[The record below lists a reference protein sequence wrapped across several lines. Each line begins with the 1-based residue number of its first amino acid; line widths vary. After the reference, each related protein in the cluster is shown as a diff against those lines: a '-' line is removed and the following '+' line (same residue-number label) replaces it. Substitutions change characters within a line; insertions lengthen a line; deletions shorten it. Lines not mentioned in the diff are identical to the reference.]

1 MMESVSQTEKPHAV
15 CIPYPV
21 QGHITPMLMLAKLLH
36 HRGFYITFVN
46 TDYNHRRLLQS
57 RGPNSLDGLQDF
69 KFRTI
74 PDGLPYSDANCTQDI
89 PALCES
95 TSKNCLAPFCDL
107 ISQLNSMAASPS
119 SNMPPVSCIVSD
131 AIMSFS
137 MLAANEFKIPYA
149 FLWTASACGYLGYFQ
164 YEHLINQGLIP
175 LKDMSQLTDGY
186 LETTIGWTQGMK
198 NIRLRDLPTFLR
210 TTNLDDIMINFILQE
225 MKRSREASTII
236 LNTFDAIEGD
246 VKDSLSSILQSIYTI
261 GPLHMLGNKIDD
273 EKLTAIGSNLWAE
286 ESKCIEWLNSKQ
298 PDSVVYVNFGSI
310 TVMTPQQMVEFA
322 WGLADSGKPFL
333 WITRPDLIV
342 GDSAIMPQEFVTQTK
357 DRSLI
362 SSWCS
367 QEQTLKILSA
377 FIIDKLL
384 ALIDDIDRR
393 CQRFSFFIYTIGPL
407 HMLSNQIDDENLT
420 AIGSNLLAEE
430 SESIEWLNS
439 KQPNSVVYVNFG
451 SITVM
456 TPQQLIEFA
465 WGFADSGKPLL
476 WITRPDL
483 IVGDSAIMPQEFVT
497 QTKDRSMIASWCS
510 QEQVLNHPSIGGFV
524 THSGWNS
531 TLERV
536 YVLSKAEEAY
546 KPGGS
551 ACKQLDKL
559 INEVLLS
566 NIKKKTE
573 QFPISRRS
581 RNSMMESVSQTEK
594 PHAVCIPYPVQGHI
608 TPMLMLAKL
617 LHHRGFYITFV
628 NTDYNHRRLLQS
640 RGPNSLDGLQDFK
653 FRTIPDGLPYSDANC
668 TQDIP
673 ALCESTSKNC
683 LAPFCDLISQ
693 LNSMAA
699 SPSSNM
705 PPVSCIVSD
714 AVMSFSMLAANE
726 FKIPHAF
733 LWTASACGYLGYFQ
747 YEHLIKQGLIPL
759 KDMDQV
765 TNGYLETTIEWTQ
778 GMKNIRLRDLPTFLR
793 TTNLDD
799 IMLNFLLQ
807 EMKRSREASTI
818 ILSTFDAIE
827 GDVKDSLSS
836 ILQSIYTIGPLHMLG
851 NKIDDEKLTAIGS
864 NLWVEES
871 ECIEWLN
878 SKQPNSVVYLNFG
891 SITVMTPQQM
901 VEFAWGLADSG
912 KPFLWIT
919 RPDLIVGNSA
929 IMPQE
934 FVTQTKDRSLI
945 ASGSAYKQL
954 DKLINEVLLSNI
966 KKV

>member
-367 QEQTLKILSA
+367 QEQVLS
-377 FIIDKLL
+377 
-384 ALIDDIDRR
+384 
-393 CQRFSFFIYTIGPL
+393 
-407 HMLSNQIDDENLT
+407 
-420 AIGSNLLAEE
+420 
-430 SESIEWLNS
+430 
-439 KQPNSVVYVNFG
+439 
-451 SITVM
+451 
-456 TPQQLIEFA
+456 
-465 WGFADSGKPLL
+465 
-476 WITRPDL
+476 
-483 IVGDSAIMPQEFVT
+483 
-497 QTKDRSMIASWCS
+497 
-510 QEQVLNHPSIGGFV
+510 HPSIGGFL

-531 TLERV
+531 TLESICAGVPMISWPFFAEQQTNCRYCCTEWGIGMEIDNNV
-536 YVLSKAEEAY
+536 KRNEVEELVRELMDGEKGKKMKENVMYLKSKAEEAY
-546 KPGGS
+546 KPG
-551 ACKQLDKL
+551 
-559 INEVLLS
+559 
-566 NIKKKTE
+566 
-573 QFPISRRS
+573 
-581 RNSMMESVSQTEK
+581 
-594 PHAVCIPYPVQGHI
+594 
-608 TPMLMLAKL
+608 
-617 LHHRGFYITFV
+617 
-628 NTDYNHRRLLQS
+628 
-640 RGPNSLDGLQDFK
+640 
-653 FRTIPDGLPYSDANC
+653 
-668 TQDIP
+668 
-673 ALCESTSKNC
+673 
-683 LAPFCDLISQ
+683 
-693 LNSMAA
+693 
-699 SPSSNM
+699 
-705 PPVSCIVSD
+705 
-714 AVMSFSMLAANE
+714 
-726 FKIPHAF
+726 
-733 LWTASACGYLGYFQ
+733 
-747 YEHLIKQGLIPL
+747 
-759 KDMDQV
+759 
-765 TNGYLETTIEWTQ
+765 
-778 GMKNIRLRDLPTFLR
+778 
-793 TTNLDD
+793 
-799 IMLNFLLQ
+799 
-807 EMKRSREASTI
+807 
-818 ILSTFDAIE
+818 
-827 GDVKDSLSS
+827 
-836 ILQSIYTIGPLHMLG
+836 
-851 NKIDDEKLTAIGS
+851 
-864 NLWVEES
+864 
-871 ECIEWLN
+871 
-878 SKQPNSVVYLNFG
+878 
-891 SITVMTPQQM
+891 
-901 VEFAWGLADSG
+901 
-912 KPFLWIT
+912 
-919 RPDLIVGNSA
+919 
-929 IMPQE
+929 
-934 FVTQTKDRSLI
+934 
-945 ASGSAYKQL
+945 GSAYKQL